1 MWCDE
6 IVSGTSD
13 KTVANSIDVLKVLHP
28 NLFTKEDPKAKGK
41 LSITTLDASE
51 LLRKSLNRCITI
63 LRSSKE
69 SFNVID
75 FNFWAETYYQ
85 TSLLLFA
92 EHGLTPYKLKLVTIP
107 QIVEGN
113 FVVSPWNHIC
123 EGLEKSNHHASKDF
137 HTRTMRG
144 GGKMCNHDPLFLE
157 SFFSFCKLLQRT
169 KAEKEVPDVLANL
182 TSVFNVSLG
191 QTYLEICIDA
201 VPNPR
206 IAVGEVRAKNKML
219 TGMRFFVLGSFAGTP
234 AVDGGNRHVP
244 RLTAQLMM
252 EKWIKEHG
260 GSVYRKDTAETL
272 LYSHSK
278 TPHCY
283 IVLRDE
289 TDLSIGTMTTE
300 EVDEFYTTLR
310 QGQTKKK
317 KIQSE
322 SGTSDCNSE
331 NVERRNSKG
340 IRKKSQAALICELFA
355 GGDFQFLKAQFIFD
369 TIKSDCVLDPENYIL
384 QPGSSFR
391 KINVNDVRPLLMD
404 QCGGKKTEENVS
416 AISSLRKF
424 RKSKCEESAL

>member
-144 GGKMCNHDPLFLE
+144 GGKMCNLIHFFLKVFSLFA
-157 SFFSFCKLLQRT
+157 SS
-169 KAEKEVPDVLANL
+169 
-182 TSVFNVSLG
+182 FNVLK
-191 QTYLEICIDA
+191 Q
-201 VPNPR
+201 
-206 IAVGEVRAKNKML
+206 
-219 TGMRFFVLGSFAGTP
+219 
-234 AVDGGNRHVP
+234 
-244 RLTAQLMM
+244 
-252 EKWIKEHG
+252 
-260 GSVYRKDTAETL
+260 
-272 LYSHSK
+272 
-278 TPHCY
+278 
-283 IVLRDE
+283 
-289 TDLSIGTMTTE
+289 
-300 EVDEFYTTLR
+300 
-310 QGQTKKK
+310 KKK
-317 KIQSE
+317 CL
-322 SGTSDCNSE
+322 T
-331 NVERRNSKG
+331 
-340 IRKKSQAALICELFA
+340 F
-355 GGDFQFLKAQFIFD
+355 
-369 TIKSDCVLDPENYIL
+369 
-384 QPGSSFR
+384 
-391 KINVNDVRPLLMD
+391 
-404 QCGGKKTEENVS
+404 
-416 AISSLRKF
+416 
-424 RKSKCEESAL
+424 

>member
-28 NLFTKEDPKAKGK
+28 ILFTKEDPKAKGK

-75 FNFWAETYYQ
+75 FNFWAKTYYQ
-85 TSLLLFA
+85 TSLILFA

-107 QIVEGN
+107 QILEGN
-113 FVVSPWNHIC
+113 FVASPWNHNC
-123 EGLEKSNHHASKDF
+123 EGLERSNHHASKDF

-219 TGMRFFVLGSFAGTP
+219 TGMRFYVLGSFAGTP

-260 GSVYRKDTAETL
+260 VLFTEKTQQR
-272 LYSHSK
+272 HSYIH
-278 TPHCY
+278 TPKPR
-283 IVLRDE
+283 IV
-289 TDLSIGTMTTE
+289 T
-300 EVDEFYTTLR
+300 
-310 QGQTKKK
+310 
-317 KIQSE
+317 
-322 SGTSDCNSE
+322 
-331 NVERRNSKG
+331 
-340 IRKKSQAALICELFA
+340 
-355 GGDFQFLKAQFIFD
+355 
-369 TIKSDCVLDPENYIL
+369 
-384 QPGSSFR
+384 
-391 KINVNDVRPLLMD
+391 
-404 QCGGKKTEENVS
+404 
-416 AISSLRKF
+416 
-424 RKSKCEESAL
+424 